1 MQNDSVLSDL
11 DHSDE
16 HIDVFLSEITVME
29 RQFFSASACGGAALF
44 SAAALMFLAGVLLL
58 GIRADLASS
67 QAWVIWFLLTLVA
80 AFVGLKKL
88 SAPVVL
94 AESTA
99 TGLLY
104 HHPGGSWNLPW
115 QQISHVQQVEV
126 QGRELAWVGIR
137 INDYDQFLQTISLR
151 LAVRL
156 LIEQRAV
163 LIAAVGGSCPSGR
176 CAGDFLVDALEFKT
190 SKQMYKGVQAM
201 FGQRMAHL
209 RQLVGADLLIPA
221 DFKDC
226 SPHDFSQHINR
237 QRMIFTQENNG

>member
-1 MQNDSVLSDL
+1 MQNDPVLSDL

-16 HIDVFLSEITVME
+16 HTDVFRSEITVME

-44 SAAALMFLAGVLLL
+44 STAALMFLSGVVLL

-88 SAPVVL
+88 TAPVVL
-94 AESTA
+94 VQCSSA
-99 TGLLY
+99 GMVY
-104 HHPGGSWNLPW
+104 HHPRGSWTLPW
-115 QQISHVQQVEV
+115 QQIALVQQVEV

-137 INDYDQFLQTISLR
+137 INDYDPFLQTLSLR

-156 LIEQRAV
+156 LIEQRAA

-176 CAGDFLVDALEFKT
+176 CAGDFLVDGLEYKT
-190 SKQMYKGVQAM
+190 SLQMYKGVQAM
-201 FGQRMAHL
+201 FAQRMAHL
-209 RQLVGADLLIPA
+209 RQLVGVDLLIPA

-226 SPHDFSQHINR
+226 SPHDFSLYINR
-237 QRMIFTQENNG
+237 QRLIFAQENNG